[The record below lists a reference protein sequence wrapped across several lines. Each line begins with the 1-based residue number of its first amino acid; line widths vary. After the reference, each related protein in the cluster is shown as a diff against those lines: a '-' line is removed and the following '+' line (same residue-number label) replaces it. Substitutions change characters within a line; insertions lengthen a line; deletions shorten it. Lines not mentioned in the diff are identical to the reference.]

1 MDDESSGKTEKIL
14 ASMTHRRRKSE
25 GQLDKDPEQRNKVF
39 KNL

>member
-1 MDDESSGKTEKIL
+1 MNDESSGKTEKIL

-25 GQLDKDPEQRNKVF
+25 GQVDKDLEQRNKVF